1 MLEAQ
6 TAEKPLT
13 LVKSK
18 ANLLKEVDASGD
30 WTVAQIEALFALPFN
45 ELMYKAQ
52 AAHKANFPEGDV

>member
-1 MLEAQ
+1 MLDAQ

-18 ANLLKEVDASGD
+18 ANLRKEVDASGD

-45 ELMYKAQ
+45 ELML
-52 AAHKANFPEGDV
+52 